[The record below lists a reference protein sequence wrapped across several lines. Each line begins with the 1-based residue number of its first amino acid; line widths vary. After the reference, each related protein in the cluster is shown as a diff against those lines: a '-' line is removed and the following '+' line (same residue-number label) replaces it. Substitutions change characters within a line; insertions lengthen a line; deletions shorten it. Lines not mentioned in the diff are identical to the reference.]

1 LPDLSDPR
9 VIELT
14 QQILARPEYAGAK
27 SQFAPDSI
35 IQKILNWLTNW
46 DGLHSSSP
54 VLYWTVVVLCGF
66 AMLALIA
73 HIVWTI
79 SIAMRAP
86 APEAHTTITGSPARD
101 LAAEAAALAAGGR
114 YLDAAH
120 HMMIA
125 SFRALGERAV
135 IELRPDRSNR
145 WIRAALRDSRLGAD
159 LTSELDRLVAETEH
173 RWFGARENDAAIYSA
188 WRTAFER
195 VSTAAR

>member
-1 LPDLSDPR
+1 LPELSDPR

-27 SQFAPDSI
+27 SPFARDSI
-35 IQKILNWLTNW
+35 IQKIMEWLANL
-46 DGLHSSSP
+46 DGLRFSSP
-54 VLYWTVVVLCGF
+54 VIYWTVFALIGL

-86 APEAHTTITGSPARD
+86 VPQARTTKLAPARD
-101 LAAEAAALAAGGR
+101 LAAEAAVLAASGR
-114 YLDAAH
+114 YLEAAH
-120 HMMIA
+120 HLMIA

-145 WIRAALRDSRLGAD
+145 WIRAALRESHLNAN
-159 LTSELDRLVAETEH
+159 LVSELDRLVAETEH
-173 RWFGARENDAAIYSA
+173 RWFSTRANDPAIYSEWCA
-188 WRTAFER
+188 AFQR
-195 VSTAAR
+195 ISTPAG